1 MPSFLDTDQEKE
13 KPDWVVEEDIIG
25 NDQADRLANIGAA
38 HGDLNLHVSKPVI
51 RYAYI
56 AKQIQARFA
65 TIICNL
71 PNRTKTKHNISI
83 GPHKNST

>member
-1 MPSFLDTDQEKE
+1 MYFDREKE
-13 KPDWVVEEDIIG
+13 KPDWIVEEDMIG
-25 NDQADRLANIGAA
+25 NNQADRLANTGAA
-38 HGDLNLHVSKPVI
+38 HGDLNLHVSKLVI

-71 PNRTKTKHNISI
+71 PNRTKTKHNI
-83 GPHKNST
+83 